1 MKYIKVGVLAFA
13 GLLVLSACGSEESKE
28 VQKAKEDFKVLYSYE
43 ESKIMPVI
51 NEEKTSEE
59 LAQEYLEDKIGLNSE
74 SEDTRY
80 KEQGVKE
87 DQGIFVE
94 SAIYEGN
101 QIPNVTAM
109 SEETRERLKNDRED
123 RSLEQREEEYAELKA
138 DRQKILEEQYA
149 DDNTNKELVEDEI
162 KNLVEEYEQDSEEGK
177 DNNTEDE
184 NKNESEDNQE
194 GEDEEDFEY
203 EEEQGGNDLFDE

>member
-162 KNLVEEYEQDSEEGK
+162 KNLVEEYEQDSDEGK

-184 NKNESEDNQE
+184 NKNEREDNQE

>member
-1 MKYIKVGVLAFA
+1 
-13 GLLVLSACGSEESKE
+13 
-28 VQKAKEDFKVLYSYE
+28 E

-87 DQGIFVE
+87 DQGIFIE
-94 SAIYEGN
+94 SAIYEGS

-109 SEETRERLKNDRED
+109 REETRERLKNDRED
-123 RSLEQREEEYAELKA
+123 RSLEQREEEYEELKV
-138 DRQKILEEQYA
+138 DRQQVEEEQYA
-149 DDNTNKELVEDEI
+149 DDNTNKQIVEDEI
-162 KNLVEEYEQDSEEGK
+162 KNLEKDSKEEKEEE
-177 DNNTEDE
+177 NTEE
-184 NKNESEDNQE
+184 REESEE
-194 GEDEEDFEY
+194 GEDEEEFE
-203 EEEQGGNDLFDE
+203 